1 MATNRLYRDKE
12 HAMLGGVCAG
22 IANRFNLDP
31 TLVRV
36 GAIAIAVV
44 TAALPVALVY
54 LALWIIM
61 PAGSEASTKRPSKD
75 ELTEEFKTAGSRVTE
90 AGRIVGRAARQ
101 AADEISS
108 LQNRPAAPPPVGD
121 EAAGAQAVNEDVLS
135 GEAPPRTPSAS
146 DTFDTEPQPPPP
158 AAPGGNEEDRTPPP
172 NPPGSS
178 PWTP

>member
-1 MATNRLYRDKE
+1 
-12 HAMLGGVCAG
+12 MLGGVCAG
-22 IANRFNLDP
+22 IANRFDLDP

-36 GAIAIAVV
+36 AAIAIAVV

-54 LALWIIM
+54 IALWIIM
-61 PAGSEASTKRPSKD
+61 PAGSEAATKRPSRG

-108 LQNRPAAPPPVGD
+108 LQNRPVAPPPVGD
-121 EAAGAQAVNEDVLS
+121 EAAGAQSVNEDVLS
-135 GEAPPRTPSAS
+135 GEAPRQAQPAS
-146 DTFDTEPQPPPP
+146 DTSDTEPQPPPP

-172 NPPGSS
+172 TPPT
-178 PWTP
+178 WTP